1 MQRTQKG
8 RNCYASS
15 HRLQFSNSIAE
26 NNIQV
31 WKSQGHGFIFP
42 VRSSV
47 IWPLAPDF
55 LGTVPASSVI
65 TPAAMVMHVVMRVLT
80 FSQVPNHLMVLV
92 GQYPRQEKW
101 SFVSAT
107 SFKAPSWPA
116 FSINGNI
123 PLALGYG
130 SPLAAATSCWKWLLC
145 WVMAG
150 CIGVVAQLM
159 DALHKFTLSV
169 EHFLGYEK
177 NGKPHLSY
185 SLLNVFD
192 TQDNLSEAMV
202 SSLFSCR

>member
-1 MQRTQKG
+1 MG
-8 RNCYASS
+8 SS
-15 HRLQFSNSIAE
+15 P
-26 NNIQV
+26 
-31 WKSQGHGFIFP
+31 P

-47 IWPLAPDF
+47 IWPLALDF

-65 TPAAMVMHVVMRVLT
+65 TPAAMVMHVVMCALT
-80 FSQVPNHLMVLV
+80 FSQLPYHLMVLV

-107 SFKAPSWPA
+107 SFKAPSWSA

-130 SPLAAATSCWKWLLC
+130 SPLAAATSCWKRLFC

-177 NGKPHLSY
+177 NGNSKPRLSY
-185 SLLNVFD
+185 SLPNVFD

-202 SSLFSCR
+202 SSLLSCR